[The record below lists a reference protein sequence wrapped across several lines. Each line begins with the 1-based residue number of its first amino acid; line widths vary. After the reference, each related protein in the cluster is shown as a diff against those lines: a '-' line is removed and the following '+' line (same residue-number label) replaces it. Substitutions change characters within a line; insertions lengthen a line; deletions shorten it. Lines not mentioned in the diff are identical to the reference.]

1 MTSRERLLR
10 ALRREPTDRVPVS
23 TYELVGFNSKA
34 FENREPSYRRLMDA
48 VREKSD
54 CVAMAEP
61 ASNETFLCSAHPV
74 EIEVQERTEPGR
86 RIVRRR
92 LHTPLGA
99 LTSTVET
106 IDGVVTCWT
115 TEHWCKTPEDVDRA
129 LSVPYVPLQYDFS
142 EVRRVREEVS
152 DRGIVMTSLADGLLL
167 AAELMEFGD
176 FTVWATTEPEHFERT
191 LRTLHERNLE
201 NVRRM
206 LREEVVDLYRIC
218 GPEYATPPYLPP
230 TRFRDLVTHPD
241 RELVEAI
248 HAAGSKAR
256 LHCHG
261 RIGRVLEAI
270 AHTGADAL
278 DPCEP
283 PPDGDIELDEVKRRV
298 GDRMCLFGNLELK
311 LLETAEPNEVRE
323 AVRRCMEQAKAGYGY
338 VLMPTAAPIGIPLPK
353 RTEENYLAFLDAA
366 EEFGAY

>member
-1 MTSRERLLR
+1 MTSRERLQR
-10 ALRREPTDRVPVS
+10 ALLREPTDRVPVS

-48 VREKSD
+48 VRAKSD
-54 CVAMAEP
+54 CVAMVEP
-61 ASNETFLCSAHPV
+61 SSNETFLCSAHPV
-74 EIEVQERTEPGR
+74 EMEVEERTEDRR
-86 RIVRRR
+86 RIVRRT
-92 LHTPLGA
+92 LHTPLGE

-106 IDGVVTCWT
+106 IKGVVTSWT

-129 LSVPYVPLQYDFS
+129 LSVPYVPLRYDFS
-142 EVRRVREEVS
+142 EVRRVRAEVGE
-152 DRGIVMTSLADGLLL
+152 RGIVMTSLADGLLL

-191 LRTLHERNLE
+191 LRILHERNLE

-206 LREEVVDLYRIC
+206 LQDEVVDLYRIC

-230 TRFRDLVTHPD
+230 SRF
-241 RELVEAI
+241 RELVTRPDSELVDAI

-270 AHTGADAL
+270 ADTGADAL

-283 PPDGDIELDEVKRRV
+283 PPDGDVALEEVKRRV
-298 GDRMCLFGNLELK
+298 GHRMCLFGNLELRI
-311 LLETAEPNEVRE
+311 LEMSEPAEVRA

-338 VLMPTAAPIGIPLPK
+338 VLMPTAAPIGIPLPR

-366 EEFGAY
+366 EEYGAY